1 MSVKDAYK
9 GEILLANATSQ
20 YLQNCMEK
28 LRESIQMIFCSFRG
42 YFLFFSLQRVVLLS
56 HWPEKISEVTGRGIW
71 KYYFLIFK

>member
-1 MSVKDAYK
+1 MSVKGAYK

-56 HWPEKISEVTGRGIW
+56 H
-71 KYYFLIFK
+71 